1 MVINIVA
8 NTGTKKQHPH
18 AVAMATAKRIKIVS
32 KTGIGVIISES
43 GEMLHDDAAKSECF
57 NAFFSS
63 VFTRDNGVIPDVSIK
78 GEPGSFTDIASS
90 SSSSLSCSSSFL

>member
-32 KTGIGVIISES
+32 KTGIGVTV
-43 GEMLHDDAAKSECF
+43 L
-57 NAFFSS
+57 
-63 VFTRDNGVIPDVSIK
+63 
-78 GEPGSFTDIASS
+78 
-90 SSSSLSCSSSFL
+90 